1 MIDSM
6 GLAEIARK
14 HGAGRFNLE
23 DIIIPEIG
31 FEVLVEQ
38 NQQIGEGENWL
49 VFHHNET
56 LSEEEITQLNDSI
69 SLENKVSKK
78 NSRLISIIS

>member
-6 GLAEIARK
+6 ALAEIARK

-23 DIIIPEIG
+23 DEIIPEIG

-38 NQQIGEGENWL
+38 NQKITEGEQWL
-49 VFHHNET
+49 LFHHNAA
-56 LSEEEITQLNDSI
+56 LNDEEIAQLNDSI
-69 SLENKVSKK
+69 SVENQVSAK
-78 NSRLISIIS
+78 NSRLISTIS